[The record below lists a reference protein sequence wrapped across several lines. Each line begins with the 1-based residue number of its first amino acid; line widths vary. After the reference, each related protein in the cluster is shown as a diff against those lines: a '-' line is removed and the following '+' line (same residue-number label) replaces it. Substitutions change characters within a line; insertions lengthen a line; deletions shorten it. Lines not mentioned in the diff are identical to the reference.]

1 MSRLD
6 TDHTASPI
14 ASEATAAVGPANAV
28 ESVRADLDDVI
39 HRIGAAE
46 RVRALT
52 LEIYA
57 RRVTPLRARCLWLP
71 RPHR

>member
-6 TDHTASPI
+6 TDHTASPT